1 MSNFFLVNETI
12 DQIDYDCF
20 KGGMKELIAI
30 EKDDDNVFLKHKSI
44 YNLPSLEELYMNY
57 SSQEEQVISLF
68 IEQLKVSNMY
78 FSSSVQID
86 SHFPY
91 DNNGFLG
98 INFQLTQIETERQIK
113 NNTDYCL
120 FNELYLWNVTFQNF
134 WIKKERLFPNLIMCG
149 KVKQQIATCGN
160 SAHFNQII
168 EKLKLLENAV
178 AKWDSGNFSYGLVN
192 NNYALR
198 ISPESSG
205 TMRRYG
211 NERRFSLPNG
221 GTELFELH
229 IKTGDLRFHFFP
241 DNHSRKVYVGYIG
254 AHLSTV
260 TN

>member
-1 MSNFFLVNETI
+1 MSNFFLLNEAI
-12 DQIDYDCF
+12 DQIDYECF
-20 KGGMKELIAI
+20 KNGMKELMAI
-30 EKDDDNVFLKHKSI
+30 ETDNDNVFLKHESV

-57 SSQEEQVISLF
+57 SSQEEQVIGLF

-78 FSSSVQID
+78 FSNSVQID
-86 SHFPY
+86 SHFPD

-98 INFQLTQIETERQIK
+98 INFQLTQIAVDRQIK
-113 NNTDYCL
+113 NNTDYCV
-120 FNELYLWNVTFQNF
+120 FNELFLWNVTCRNF
-134 WIKKERLFPNLIMCG
+134 WIKRERLFPNLIMCG
-149 KVKQQIATCGN
+149 EVKHQIASCGN
-160 SAHFNQII
+160 SAHFTQII
-168 EKLKLLENAV
+168 EKLKLLEDAV
-178 AKWDSGNFSYGLVN
+178 ANWVMGNFSYSQIN

-198 ISPESSG
+198 ISPESPG
-205 TMRRYG
+205 TMSRYG

-254 AHLSTV
+254 THLSTV